1 MEDVRVR
8 KIVLDVLKP
17 MEPSILEVARNI
29 TALEGVDGVCV
40 DLLEIDKKVENVK
53 IAVRGKN
60 LSYSEINQVI
70 ESTGATIHSIDHV
83 YTVRE
88 GTPRYEGID

>member
-29 TALEGVDGVCV
+29 TALEGVDGVYI

-60 LSYSEINQVI
+60 LSYFEINQVI
-70 ESTGATIHSIDHV
+70 ESTGATIHSIDHA

-88 GTPRYEGID
+88 GTPRYEGFD